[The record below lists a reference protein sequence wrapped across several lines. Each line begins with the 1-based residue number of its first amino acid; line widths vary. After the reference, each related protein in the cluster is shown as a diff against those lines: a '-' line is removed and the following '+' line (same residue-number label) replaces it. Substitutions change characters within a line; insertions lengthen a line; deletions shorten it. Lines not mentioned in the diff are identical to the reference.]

1 MHLTQ
6 ITNSSH
12 CSVHQESRAMQSMGE
27 KWDTSSASSILEIA
41 GAAVPAVP
49 CRWVWMQCHWCGVLQ
64 IGVDAVP
71 APSSDG
77 CGCSASGILQMGVDA
92 VPAVSCRL
100 VWMQCQRYLA
110 DGCGCSASCVLEAA
124 LVIRCPIK
132 YIRSAWCVD
141 EWRCS
146 CVHLRPQCVNQ
157 ILTVLV

>member
-1 MHLTQ
+1 VAIFSQVALRAANVSVGRLSDCTWALVDALRSHDQQMHLTQ

-12 CSVHQESRAMQSMGE
+12 CSFHQESRAMQSMGE

-92 VPAVSCRL
+92 VPVVSWRRL
-100 VWMQCQRYLA
+100 W
-110 DGCGCSASCVLEAA
+110 
-124 LVIRCPIK
+124 
-132 YIRSAWCVD
+132 
-141 EWRCS
+141 
-146 CVHLRPQCVNQ
+146 
-157 ILTVLV
+157 